1 MAGLVIGNLLHL
13 GSNWSNMIRLD
24 SPQRVIRL
32 FSLDWAIGPRVST
45 GFALSSKLD
54 RLSLFPPFK
63 LALGLSCG
71 DHTP

>member
-13 GSNWSNMIRLD
+13 GSNWSNM
-24 SPQRVIRL
+24 IRL